1 MTTDDEVFGADI
13 GFGPSDE
20 CRQANGVARS
30 VVGAIAIGLGLRLRC
45 ISPDQCALTQFDN
58 CANTIVPDGI
68 GCVVRDNI
76 LSCIIRRTACR
87 QNDDQQCKDGFL
99 NSNQSGR

>member
-30 VVGAIAIGLGLRLRC
+30 VVGAIAIGIGLRLRC
-45 ISPDQCALTQFDN
+45 ISPAQCALTQFDN

-68 GCVVRDNI
+68 VCVVRDNI
-76 LSCIIRRTACR
+76 LSCIILITACR